1 MQTVGRRQLFGIII
15 EHIKRKALVSVIVMC
30 HDPLY
35 IGAFISDE
43 LSVGRELQLEL
54 KYTAEKPVL
63 FALARYK
70 VAEGINAECLLLA
83 IPVDPLGGLKDMGM
97 GTYN

>member
-1 MQTVGRRQLFGIII
+1 MQTMGRRQLFGIII
-15 EHIKRKALVSVIVMC
+15 EHIKRKALVSVIIVG

-43 LSVGRELQLEL
+43 LTVGRKLQLKL

-63 FALARYK
+63 FALARDK
-70 VAEGINAECLLLA
+70 VAEGINAEGLLLA
-83 IPVDPLGGLKDMGM
+83 IPVF
-97 GTYN
+97 